1 MISLKNEPRL
11 KRNKLISHI
20 GSIGGLLLLLVG
32 VLLSLFFE
40 KLASLAGIL
49 MIVGLAVSFF
59 GIYVANR
66 WVKKP
71 RPEEVIDKELKGFTD
86 KYRIYHYPNL
96 PYDHI
101 LLSPVGATI
110 IHSINLEG
118 EFSYKEGK
126 WKERINMGRAL
137 RYIVEEHL
145 GDPIRDA
152 QECAGNLANHLREVT
167 GTNVPVNY
175 LVLFIHPRAILDVE
189 KSAIPII
196 APKKLRPSLNYK
208 LDLLPDEIYEK
219 IKGYLDQK
227 TIG

>member
-118 EFSYKEGK
+118 EFYYKEGK

-167 GTNVPVNY
+167 GTNVPINY

>member
-66 WVKKP
+66 WVKNP

-118 EFSYKEGK
+118 EFYYKEGK

-167 GTNVPVNY
+167 GTNVPINY